1 MRLSIYVRTVLILNI
16 FVLGLA
22 AVLGWVAQDTAGRV
36 VEERL
41 VQEMVVRVSGFL
53 REKRLPLSDAMM
65 KNLREIFSAEWVATT
80 GDGAEVVG
88 SSLPEARTQEFRR
101 KVAAIGSAGVL
112 RLDGE
117 TYRMDSVDV
126 ALTDPRTG
134 QPGRYRL
141 FMLAD
146 DAQFS
151 ETRSKA
157 AARVAGVVLPAVLAA
172 TLLAVFFA
180 WTITRPIRRLA
191 AEMDR
196 LGTSAQSGTSGAEP
210 ARHVH
215 RGPAEIQQLANSFHL
230 LLTRLEASRER
241 LAQSERLAGLG
252 KVSLSVVHELRN
264 PLSAIKMNM
273 RILKDSLKSSA
284 GDAEAAAILREIE
297 RMELYLNELM
307 SVSVTGESA
316 AAQSARSRVP
326 AKLSELADN
335 VLEILSGRCAHAKVR
350 AVRDYPAPEPSVPV
364 DADPVRQVIMN
375 LAVNAIEAMPA
386 GGEMKVAIRVQ
397 RDSILLSV
405 ADTGR
410 GVQGADGK
418 DIFDAFVSTKPNGTG
433 LGLYLSR
440 RIVTAH
446 GGRVGYESG
455 PAGAT
460 FWFELPLS
468 AKADD
473 GSSELHPDH

>member
-126 ALTDPRTG
+126 ALTDPSTG

-196 LGTSAQSGTSGAEP
+196 LGTSAQSGTSGA
-210 ARHVH
+210 
-215 RGPAEIQQLANSFHL
+215 
-230 LLTRLEASRER
+230 
-241 LAQSERLAGLG
+241 
-252 KVSLSVVHELRN
+252 
-264 PLSAIKMNM
+264 
-273 RILKDSLKSSA
+273 
-284 GDAEAAAILREIE
+284 
-297 RMELYLNELM
+297 
-307 SVSVTGESA
+307 
-316 AAQSARSRVP
+316 
-326 AKLSELADN
+326 
-335 VLEILSGRCAHAKVR
+335 
-350 AVRDYPAPEPSVPV
+350 
-364 DADPVRQVIMN
+364 
-375 LAVNAIEAMPA
+375 
-386 GGEMKVAIRVQ
+386 
-397 RDSILLSV
+397 
-405 ADTGR
+405 
-410 GVQGADGK
+410 
-418 DIFDAFVSTKPNGTG
+418 
-433 LGLYLSR
+433 
-440 RIVTAH
+440 
-446 GGRVGYESG
+446 
-455 PAGAT
+455 
-460 FWFELPLS
+460 
-468 AKADD
+468 
-473 GSSELHPDH
+473 

>member
-22 AVLGWVAQDTAGRV
+22 AVLGWVAQDTAGQV

-41 VQEMVVRVSGFL
+41 VKEMVVRVSGFL
-53 REKRLPLSDAMM
+53 RDKRLPLSDAMM
-65 KNLREIFSAEWVATT
+65 KNLRDIFSAEWVATT

-88 SSLPEARTQEFRR
+88 SSLPEPKTQEFRR
-101 KVAAIGSAGVL
+101 EIATIGEAGIL
-112 RLDGE
+112 RLDGVP
-117 TYRMDSVDV
+117 YRMDSVDV
-126 ALTDPRTG
+126 SLTDPGTG
-134 QPGRYRL
+134 RAGRYRL

-146 DAQFS
+146 DAQFN

-157 AARVAGVVLPAVLAA
+157 ATRVAGVVLPAVLAA

-180 WTITRPIRRLA
+180 WTITRPIRKLA
-191 AEMDR
+191 AEMD
-196 LGTSAQSGTSGAEP
+196 QVGTSGAEIG
-210 ARHVH
+210 RHTH
-215 RGPAEIQQLANSFHL
+215 RGPAEIEQLANSFHL
-230 LLTRLEASRER
+230 LLGRLEAARER

-273 RILKDSLKSSA
+273 RLLKDSLKSA
-284 GDAEAAAILREIE
+284 ADDAEAAAILREIE

-307 SVSVTGESA
+307 SVSVTGESTA
-316 AAQSARSRVP
+316 SQSGRPRVP

-335 VLEILSGRCAHAKVR
+335 VLEILSGRCAHANVR
-350 AVRDYPAPEPSVPV
+350 VARDYPAPEPSVPV
-364 DADPVRQVIMN
+364 DADPIRQVIMN

-386 GGEMKVAIRVQ
+386 GGEMKVTIHVQ
-397 RDSILLSV
+397 RNSTVLSV

-440 RIVTAH
+440 RIVAAH
-446 GGRVGYESG
+446 GGRIGYESG
-455 PAGAT
+455 PTGAT

-473 GSSELHPDH
+473 GSPEFHPDH

>member
-22 AVLGWVAQDTAGRV
+22 AVLGWVAQDTAGQV

-41 VQEMVVRVSGFL
+41 VKEMVVRVSGFL
-53 REKRLPLSDAMM
+53 RDKRLPLSDAMM
-65 KNLREIFSAEWVATT
+65 KNLRDIFSAEWVATT

-88 SSLPEARTQEFRR
+88 SSLPESKTQEFRR
-101 KVAAIGSAGVL
+101 EIATMGEAGIL
-112 RLDGE
+112 RLDGVS
-117 TYRMDSVDV
+117 YRMDFVDL
-126 ALTDPRTG
+126 ALTDPGTG
-134 QPGRYRL
+134 RAGRYRL

-157 AARVAGVVLPAVLAA
+157 ATRVAGVVLPAVLAA

-180 WTITRPIRRLA
+180 WTITRPIRKLA
-191 AEMDR
+191 AEMD
-196 LGTSAQSGTSGAEP
+196 QVGTSGAEIG
-210 ARHVH
+210 RHTH
-215 RGPAEIQQLANSFHL
+215 RGPAEIEQLAKSFHRL
-230 LLTRLEASRER
+230 LGRLEGARER

-273 RILKDSLKSSA
+273 RILKDSMKSSA
-284 GDAEAAAILREIE
+284 GAAEAAAILREIE

-307 SVSVTGESA
+307 SVSVTGESTA
-316 AAQSARSRVP
+316 SQWGRPQVP

-335 VLEILSGRCAHAKVR
+335 VLEILSGRCAHANVR
-350 AVRDYPAPEPSVPV
+350 IARDYPAPEPSVPV
-364 DADPVRQVIMN
+364 DADPIRQVIMN

-386 GGEMKVAIRVQ
+386 GGEMKVTIRVQ
-397 RDSILLSV
+397 RESIVLSI

-410 GVQGADGK
+410 GVQSAHGK

-440 RIVTAH
+440 RIVAAH
-446 GGRVGYESG
+446 GGRIGYESS

-460 FWFELPLS
+460 FWFEIPLS

-473 GSSELHPDH
+473 GSPEFHPDH